1 MGNAVGWRWLLVL
14 VAILCGCA
22 PQRQP
27 LSSTAATPTATA
39 TLPPLEPLRYGL
51 GASLRPLRLDDA
63 SIRQMALV
71 DVLTTD
77 DAAGYDVVVSLLP
90 QPDFVRS
97 QRPIALGMV
106 IDRRAAPLNDDTT
119 YEHIQALTSVSTLTG
134 MPRINGADTQ
144 RTLQQV
150 RAAWLAR
157 GAPDGIELVLAH
169 ETELFLDEI
178 QAHFAQANVELTLLP
193 IAARQRAAVAQ
204 RRQAHLYLTL
214 LAGAE
219 AVSIWQAL
227 LPDAEIVVLSDVWL
241 HYKLAEGVV
250 VYGYSPEGLPLIER
264 Q

>member
-1 MGNAVGWRWLLVL
+1 VGAAVTSRWLIVL

-27 LSSTAATPTATA
+27 LSSAAATPTATA
-39 TLPPLEPLRYGL
+39 TSPPSEPLRYGL
-51 GASLRPLRLDDA
+51 GASLRLLRLDNA
-63 SIRQMALV
+63 SIRQTALV

-77 DAAGYDVVVSLLP
+77 DAIGYDVVVSLLP

-97 QRPIALGMV
+97 QQPIALGMV
-106 IDRRAAPLNDDTT
+106 INRQIPPLLDETVYT
-119 YEHIQALTSVSTLTG
+119 HIQAVASSLVLPGITLLSE
-134 MPRINGADTQ
+134 ADIQ
-144 RTLQQV
+144 RAAQQA
-150 RAAWLAR
+150 RAAWLAMD
-157 GAPDGIELVLAH
+157 APDGIELVLAH
-169 ETELFLDEI
+169 ETELLLDEI
-178 QAHFAQANVELTLLP
+178 RAHFAQANVELTLLP

-204 RRQAHLYLTL
+204 RQQAHLYLTL

-219 AVSIWQAL
+219 AVSTWQAL

-241 HYKLAEGVV
+241 YYKLAEGVV